1 MLPSRMNC
9 SRAALP
15 ASSPEMGCPMFA
27 QFFRANVGPRAI
39 LREFPC
45 SPRRCLP
52 AVAGPSAA
60 EPAEEGGTPLCPS
73 HKAARNP
80 VLSLLFSINY
90 NGTYNLLKTGT
101 IKTFVF
107 TLMRTLSPQVPCYE
121 QTNKNIPGVW
131 VPPPLWIYRPDRA
144 HPWQIGSE
152 AFPTLLLGAN
162 ARRDIHFRSGSSLRS
177 QRRRPGRSDM
187 LRRHPQGADS

>member
-1 MLPSRMNC
+1 MNC

-131 VPPPLWIYRPDRA
+131 VPPPCGYIVQTVR
-144 HPWQIGSE
+144 I
-152 AFPTLLLGAN
+152 
-162 ARRDIHFRSGSSLRS
+162 
-177 QRRRPGRSDM
+177 PGRLDRKHS
-187 LRRHPQGADS
+187 RHCCLAPTRAATFTSGKTEFVIA

>member
-1 MLPSRMNC
+1 MNC

-131 VPPPLWIYRPDRA
+131 VPPPVDISSRPCASLAD
-144 HPWQIGSE
+144 WIGSIPDTV
-152 AFPTLLLGAN
+152 AWRQRAP
-162 ARRDIHFRSGSSLRS
+162 RHSLPERFIAS
-177 QRRRPGRSDM
+177 LATAAPR
-187 LRRHPQGADS
+187 AE